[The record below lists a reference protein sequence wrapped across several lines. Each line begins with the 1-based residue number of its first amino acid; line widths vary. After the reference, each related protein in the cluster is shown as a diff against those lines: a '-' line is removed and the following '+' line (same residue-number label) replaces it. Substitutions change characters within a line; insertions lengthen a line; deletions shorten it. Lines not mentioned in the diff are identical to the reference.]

1 MPLTATPNEIAAAFV
16 ATSFPDPT
24 TEPEAYSTALKSFID
39 TWFLPVQSDL
49 IEPYASTPFP
59 PPPAD
64 WLPNVTDPAVREW
77 AIALHT
83 TWGTL
88 CRTASHAVSKN
99 PSFYSLLP
107 VPGPFIVP
115 GARFMEG
122 YYWDSYW
129 AIKGLF
135 ISGLGDL
142 AKNVVLNLVH
152 CVHTYGFVPNGLRSY
167 YLNRSQ
173 PPLLAAMVE
182 AVWESTKDRNFL
194 NKALPA
200 LDIELTWW
208 RKAPRSSRISVSS
221 LRRTCLSETTPPNT
235 TSTSLKGH
243 QRRFLVSRYC
253 ADWRQPRP
261 ESLKEDI
268 ATVNI
273 AMSSITNAIHEQKK
287 EKEEQQ
293 SQRQLVD
300 QNKLEKTREDIF
312 CDIASA
318 AESGWDFSSRWFED
332 GKSLSTIRT
341 SKIYPADLNALLYR
355 AEKVTATL
363 AAAVVEEEDTTSEEK
378 AEIEK
383 LVEKWSSAAEE
394 RLETVNALHWDPDTH
409 RWRDFLL
416 VNSELEEVDNC
427 GSGDLDDACTVHYV
441 ANKTASSSSSSS
453 ASSTAIYAS
462 DFVPLWC
469 GCALHNST
477 QAALAIESLSCSGLI
492 SRGGVAASTVETGE
506 QWDWPNAW
514 PPLQSM
520 LSEGCEMYGDAV
532 GAEIAEEIARKYLK
546 TAFAAW
552 KSMGRMFEK
561 FDVRE
566 VGVQG
571 GGGEYACMDGFGWTN
586 GLALVWLDRYG
597 WRE

>member
-1 MPLTATPNEIAAAFV
+1 MPLTASPNEVAAAFV

-24 TEPEAYSTALKSFID
+24 TEPEAYCAALKSFID
-39 TWFLPVQSDL
+39 KWFLPVESDL
-49 IEPYASTPFP
+49 IKPYASTSLP
-59 PPPAD
+59 PPPSD
-64 WLPNVTDPAVREW
+64 WLPKVTDPAAREW
-77 AIALHT
+77 ATALHT

-88 CRTASHAVSKN
+88 CRTAVHEVSEN
-99 PSFYSLLP
+99 PELYSLLP
-107 VPGPFIVP
+107 VPGPFIIP
-115 GARFMEG
+115 GARFREG

-129 AIKGLF
+129 GIKGLLV
-135 ISGLGDL
+135 SGLDDL

-182 AVWESTKDRNFL
+182 AVWESTNDREFL
-194 NKALPA
+194 IKTLPA

-208 RKAPRSSRISVSS
+208 RKAPRSSCVSVTSPS
-221 LRRTCLSETTPPNT
+221 RTCSSETALDT
-235 TSTSLKGH
+235 TANLKDP
-243 QRRFLVSRYC
+243 QRRFLVTRYC

-261 ESLKEDI
+261 ESLKEDLATLKI
-268 ATVNI
+268 AL
-273 AMSSITNAIHEQKK
+273 SSVTKAIHEEK
-287 EKEEQQ
+287 KEEQGQQGQQ
-293 SQRQLVD
+293 SKD
-300 QNKLEKTREDIF
+300 QNILERTREDIF

-363 AAAVVEEEDTTSEEK
+363 AAATAEEGRTSDEK
-378 AEIEK
+378 DRLEK
-383 LVEKWSSAAEE
+383 LAQKWSSAADE
-394 RLETVNALHWDPDTH
+394 RLETMNELHWDPETH

-416 VNSELEEVDNC
+416 VNPKFEHVDTHSSGSTGKLEDTFNLQFAAHE
-427 GSGDLDDACTVHYV
+427 TV
-441 ANKTASSSSSSS
+441 SSSSSLSR
-453 ASSTAIYAS
+453 TAIYAS

-469 GCALHNST
+469 GCALPNSQ
-477 QAALAIESLSCSGLI
+477 QAALAIESLQCSGLI
-492 SRGGVAASTVETGE
+492 SLGGVAASTIETGE

-520 LSEGCEMYGDAV
+520 LAEGCERYGGGV
-532 GAEIAEEIARKYLK
+532 GAGIAEEIARKYLK
-546 TAFAAW
+546 TAFVAW
-552 KSMGRMFEK
+552 KLTGRMFEK

-586 GLALVWLDRYG
+586 GVALVWLDKYG